1 MSHMNK
7 QGMYTYFWPVDALTK
22 FVDLQMSLLGIVE
35 MTTSWH
41 LRAALI
47 YMYVYTYV
55 RYVLWCVC
63 GRGGEGV
70 CTSDIDVVVYSM

>member
-22 FVDLQMSLLGIVE
+22 FVDLQVSLLGIVE

-41 LRAALI
+41 LRA
-47 YMYVYTYV
+47 
-55 RYVLWCVC
+55 VLFPKGQMW
-63 GRGGEGV
+63 
-70 CTSDIDVVVYSM
+70 